1 MEKESINQKIDLRKF
16 LRMWDRK
23 TMKLWLRAVRSF
35 NIYQVDIP
43 DRTKNRERGEEII
56 FKKITPENFLEIN

>member
-1 MEKESINQKIDLRKF
+1 
-16 LRMWDRK
+16 MWDRK
-23 TMKLWLRAVRSF
+23 TMKLWLRAMRSF